1 MQNRLSVSHVNDSL
15 CDAGCMLLM
24 STAIP
29 TSPYLSCCMVSK
41 PSNCLRKYSYCS
53 HSSIRQ
59 ELTCFA
65 ASAVVQFLFS
75 PVLLHRNY
83 AVYHHFCST
92 LCGGAELLSLSEL
105 LGLQCFAISR
115 SYRGASTVCWR
126 VFACVHHQQTL
137 IMWCLQVFLWP
148 IGGVVMVALFAVL
161 TNFNPTRFTLS
172 IYFS

>member
-1 MQNRLSVSHVNDSL
+1 MQLKMQNRLSVSHVNDSL

-75 PVLLHRNY
+75 PVLLHGNMLSTIISVALY
-83 AVYHHFCST
+83 VAALSYYHYLNF
-92 LCGGAELLSLSEL
+92 
-105 LGLQCFAISR
+105 LGYSALPFLDHTEVRQQFAGEYMPMFTISR
-115 SYRGASTVCWR
+115 
-126 VFACVHHQQTL
+126 
-137 IMWCLQVFLWP
+137 P
-148 IGGVVMVALFAVL
+148 
-161 TNFNPTRFTLS
+161 
-172 IYFS
+172 